1 MVKETGLLEQ
11 KELREK
17 AISRIEVLDKVGD
30 LLLLPNTEYGTVE
43 QIANYY
49 KVGKEAIQKI
59 IQRHKDELIQD
70 GYKNHRKSEIENIY
84 KQNGHYVQ
92 DVESIENTQTKT
104 IIKFQNKD
112 ILSFGNAGMSLFPKR
127 AILRV
132 GMLLRDSEVAKEIRT
147 RLLDIIQDTEKESP
161 KIIQNVVA
169 EISEEK
175 QLMLD
180 RVEAEIRGD
189 YSEVSVINA
198 KLFQLK
204 NKRIE
209 ELENI
214 NNTITTHAL
223 TIMES
228 RDVINRLARNIAM
241 KEYNSM
247 FGKAYGD
254 LYSKVNYKLGINI
267 KLRNKKKNE
276 SYLHTLTEEETYEV
290 EKIVRNWAIKIGLD
304 VDKLLKIV

>member
-1 MVKETGLLEQ
+1 MIKENQLLEQ

-17 AISRIEVLDKVGD
+17 AISKTEVLDKVGD
-30 LLLLPNTEYGTVE
+30 LLLLPNTEFATTE
-43 QIANYY
+43 QVASYY
-49 KVGKEAIQKI
+49 HVGIEAIQTVMK
-59 IQRHKDELIQD
+59 RNYDELQSDGTREFKKNDVVNLLNVQD
-70 GYKNHRKSEIENIY
+70 GQLKKFKGKSQITLNNIE
-84 KQNGHYVQ
+84 V
-92 DVESIENTQTKT
+92 
-104 IIKFQNKD
+104 IIPNR
-112 ILSFGNAGMSLFPKR
+112 GMKLFPKR
-127 AILRV
+127 AILRI
-132 GMLLRDSEVAKEIRT
+132 GMLLRDSDVAKEIRN

-161 KIIQNVVA
+161 QIIQNVVA
-169 EISEEK
+169 EITEEK

-214 NNTITTHAL
+214 NGIITTHAL

-228 RDVINRLARNIAM
+228 RDVINRLVRNIAM

-304 VDKLLKIV
+304 VDKLLKIA